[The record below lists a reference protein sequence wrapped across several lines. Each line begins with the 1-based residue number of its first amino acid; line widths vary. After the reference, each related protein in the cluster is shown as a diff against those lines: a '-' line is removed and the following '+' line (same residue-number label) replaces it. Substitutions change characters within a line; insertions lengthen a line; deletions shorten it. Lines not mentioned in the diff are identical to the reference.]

1 MEFGKLERRF
11 IWLQR
16 HYILVSSVILIM
28 QIKQKQWNVRKNHKA
43 LETATIIGEYKSL
56 KSIPDVCPTKIKV
69 KFKGSDKWIEYK
81 R

>member
-1 MEFGKLERRF
+1 MEFGKLVRRF

-28 QIKQKQWNVRKNHKA
+28 QIKKKQWNVRRITKFWG
-43 LETATIIGEYKSL
+43 TAAIMGDYKSL
-56 KSIPDVCPTKIKV
+56 KSIPDGCPAKVKV
-69 KFKGSDKWIEYK
+69 KFRGSDKWIEYK